1 MSKIYVIGPVSS
13 GKTTLANTLAK
24 KLNIK
29 MYELDK
35 VVWDDD
41 NGNIKRSDEDI
52 AILFL
57 KIIRENSWIIED
69 VGRSK
74 FIDGVKNADVVYY
87 IDLNKF
93 VLYKRCILRWVKQK
107 LGLMKYNYKP
117 TLKDLFNLLSWI
129 NKDVGQKEEKIKYLK
144 ENAKKVIILNK
155 KEIKKL
161 INS

>member
-41 NGNIKRSDEDI
+41 NGNIKRSNEDI

-57 KIIRENSWIIED
+57 KIIKENSWIIED

-93 VLYKRCILRWVKQK
+93 VLYKRCILRWVKQN

>member
-41 NGNIKRSDEDI
+41 NGNIKRSNEDI

-57 KIIRENSWIIED
+57 KIIKENSWIIED

-74 FIDGVKNADVVYY
+74 FIDGVNLKWHF
-87 IDLNKF
+87 KF
-93 VLYKRCILRWVKQK
+93 TYKC
-107 LGLMKYNYKP
+107 
-117 TLKDLFNLLSWI
+117 D
-129 NKDVGQKEEKIKYLK
+129 
-144 ENAKKVIILNK
+144 IISYERK
-155 KEIKKL
+155 R
-161 INS
+161 